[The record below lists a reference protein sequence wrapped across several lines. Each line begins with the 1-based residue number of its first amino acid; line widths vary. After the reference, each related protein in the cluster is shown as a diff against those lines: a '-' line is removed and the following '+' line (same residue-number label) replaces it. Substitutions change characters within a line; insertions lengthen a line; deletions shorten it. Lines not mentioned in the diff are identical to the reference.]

1 MGARAPTIA
10 AKRHLLL
17 KERQMSKF
25 ATLIAMGAVAV
36 LAACAQE
43 EVMEEEIIMVEPE
56 PIAAEPVYNKY

>member
-1 MGARAPTIA
+1 
-10 AKRHLLL
+10 
-17 KERQMSKF
+17 MSKF

-56 PIAAEPVYNKY
+56 PIAAEPTYNKY